1 MPDQEEVDGQ
11 IELLT
16 IYRRSLSRYLRQQ
29 AQLGEA
35 YAPPAVF
42 EGIHEARENIRRI
55 KGILRSWRVNVE
67 DHPNDEDV
75 GKILQLELVRADGT
89 KISNPSQADIEDVLN
104 SLQGGADEFAILER
118 RTSRGEGFIQ
128 VLSFIET
135 ITGDPDDTKFVLEYY
150 EGSSERHYQAIDAL
164 GRDYT
169 RKDVISVFQSY
180 ANGDDSWKGKYNW
193 EKVKF

>member
-16 IYRRSLSRYLRQQ
+16 VYRRSLSRYLRQQ

-35 YAPPAVF
+35 YAPLAVF
-42 EGIHEARENIRRI
+42 EGIQEARENIRRI
-55 KGILRSWRVNVE
+55 KGILRFWGVNIE

-75 GKILQLELVRADGT
+75 GKILQLELVVADGT
-89 KISNPSQADIEDVLN
+89 KISNPSPADIEDVLN
-104 SLQGGADEFAILER
+104 SLQGGADQFAILER

-128 VLSFIET
+128 T
-135 ITGDPDDTKFVLEYY
+135 ITGDRDPDTGFVLEYQ
-150 EGSSERHYQAIDAL
+150 EGSSERHYQAIYNAL
-164 GRDYT
+164 GHEFT
-169 RKDVISVFQSY
+169 RKDVISAFQSY
-180 ANGDDSWKGKYNW
+180 ANGDDSWKGKYKW